1 MLSVTLEEAK
11 LKRLIKNILGIE
23 SKKLRISVQVA
34 AKVFVGELVERAIE
48 VAAEEGPNQSY
59 CPATY
64 KKRDVDSIKPTTSN
78 N

>member
-48 VAAEEGPNQSY
+48 VAAEEGHKSKLLPRHLQEARRRFYQAHN
-59 CPATY
+59 
-64 KKRDVDSIKPTTSN
+64 IE
-78 N
+78 